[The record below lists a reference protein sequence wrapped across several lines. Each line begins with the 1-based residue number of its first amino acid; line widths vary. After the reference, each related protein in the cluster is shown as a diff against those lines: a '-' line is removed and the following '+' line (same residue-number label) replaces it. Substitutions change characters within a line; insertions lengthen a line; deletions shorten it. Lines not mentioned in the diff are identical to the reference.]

1 MENGSLNRGKITVE
15 DMISK
20 LKDDGDYDRLRLKI
34 VRKVRDDVSAPV
46 YMMDSILFLCVDL
59 L

>member
-1 MENGSLNRGKITVE
+1 MENGGLNRGKIAVE

-34 VRKVRDDVSAPV
+34 VRKVRDDVSAP
-46 YMMDSILFLCVDL
+46 YT
-59 L
+59 